1 MSNERD
7 ITMTVKMNNKCFP
20 DIEKL
25 ARGERADESQI
36 AELLAFIDR
45 RYDCA
50 DFRMVCILRS
60 LYDFP
65 HLLSGE
71 MAERMRRTVLGFK
84 YWMDE
89 AGGAAGGGDDSICW
103 WSENHQL
110 LFAACEYLAGQLY
123 PAAIFPNSGMSGEQH
138 RLKAKKRLEYWF
150 ETRFAL
156 GFIEWH
162 SNTYYEE
169 DAAPLSLLIDCAAD
183 TDIAQKAT
191 MLLDLLLAD
200 MALHCFEGFF
210 CASSGRCYE
219 AQKTR
224 PAAQDVTDI
233 LEKAFGFKRLAG
245 AAPQY
250 DYSRLSADFII
261 NRNYVVPKAMY
272 EIAHCK
278 KTAEIRTSMGLDL
291 DEVAAHFPNPRD
303 MKRRDMERRDME
315 RRGMYLWAMES
326 FTNTQSANLTLRIFN
341 HCNLKTNDFL
351 KNISLMNIPVL
362 RELGLIPLI
371 IRILNPVTAGI
382 AIQRSNTCT
391 WRSSRY
397 MLSSAQRYHPG
408 EFGDQQHIW
417 QATLSGG
424 VSVFTTHPGAAFFED
439 NARNFSPSYWVG
451 NGILPH
457 AAQYQNTLLCMYD
470 LRVRKGFLEKKR
482 QWFTHA
488 WFPQNEF
495 DQTVLESRLA
505 AGKRGETYIA
515 LVSAAPLEKRSE
527 TELAQQGKV
536 TAWAALPGSAEED
549 GSWEQ
554 FLAKARA
561 APLTLRGKILSLE
574 WRGHSFTLHYKKQFR
589 VDGIAQSANS
599 RRLESPFG
607 NADANSGVFELK
619 AADSRLRLDW
629 PTLRRETE

>member
-7 ITMTVKMNNKCFP
+7 ITMSVKMNNKCFP

-25 ARGERADESQI
+25 ARGERADETQI
-36 AELLAFIDR
+36 AELLQFINR

-60 LYDFP
+60 LHDFS
-65 HLLSGE
+65 HLLS
-71 MAERMRRTVLGFK
+71 AEIVEQMRRAVLDFK

-89 AGGAAGGGDDSICW
+89 SGDDSMCW

-110 LFAACEYLAGQLY
+110 LFAACEYMAGQLY
-123 PAAIFPNSGMSGEQH
+123 PEEIFTNSGITGKEHRVFAEQ
-138 RLKAKKRLEYWF
+138 RLEYWF
-150 ETRFAL
+150 ESRFSL

-169 DAAPLSLLIDCAAD
+169 DAAPLSLLIDCAGGQE
-183 TDIAQKAT
+183 IARKAT

-200 MALHCFEGFF
+200 MALHCFEGFL

-233 LEKAFGFKRLAG
+233 LEKAFGFRRLAG
-245 AAPQY
+245 EAPRY

-261 NRNYVVPKAMY
+261 NRNYVTPKALC
-272 EIAHCK
+272 EIAHWK
-278 KTAEIRTSMGLDL
+278 EPAEICASMGLDL
-291 DEVAAHFPNPRD
+291 DEVAKCFPNPRD
-303 MKRRDMERRDME
+303 MAG
-315 RRGMYLWAMES
+315 RGMYYWAMES

-341 HCNLKTNDFL
+341 YCNLKTNDFL
-351 KNISLMNIPVL
+351 KNISMMNIPVL

-371 IRILNPVTAGI
+371 IRILNPVTQGI
-382 AIQRSNTCT
+382 AIQRSNTYT
-391 WRSSRY
+391 WKTRHY
-397 MLSSAQRYHPG
+397 MLSAAQRYHPG

-451 NGILPH
+451 NGVLPH
-457 AAQYQNTLLCMYD
+457 AAQYRNTLLCMYD

-495 DQTVLESRLA
+495 DDTVFENRLA
-505 AGKRGETYIA
+505 AGRRGETYIA
-515 LVSAAPLEKRSE
+515 LLGVAPLEKRSE
-527 TELAQQGKV
+527 TELAQRGKV
-536 TAWAALPGSAEED
+536 TAWAALLGSAEED

-554 FLAKARA
+554 FLARA
-561 APLTLRGKILSLE
+561 KNAALNLRGKTLALR
-574 WRGHSFTLHYKKQFR
+574 WREHNFMLHYKKQFS
-589 VDGIAQSANS
+589 VDGVARNTAY

-607 NADANSGVFELK
+607 NADAKSGVFELN
-619 AADSRLRLDW
+619 AAGSRLRLDW
-629 PTLRRETE
+629 FLKRRETE